1 MTNNKQTLCRPMLRN
16 VLLGTCLSGA
26 LALTAGTGAAFAQV
40 DEIAGEQPE
49 AKTLNVVIVTARR
62 RTENLQ
68 DVPISVSAFNA
79 DQISTL
85 QADTIAGLQNSVPNV
100 YIDQGDGGN
109 AVIYMRG
116 AGQNDSLA
124 FADPAVGVYV
134 DDVFVAR
141 SQAAFLDMFDVER
154 VEILRGPQGTLY
166 GRNTMAGAI
175 KFVSAPPPEEFEAY
189 AEIAGGSD
197 RLLSLVGRV
206 GGPLGDSG
214 VRGKLALSYVS
225 RDGYATNTFDGLNDG
240 DKNTLAGRATLAW
253 EPTNKLSLSLSV
265 DGKSD
270 SPGSSLSPLRLT
282 PVSGFADPAGDPFT
296 LTTFPASPEVRRPN
310 VNANRRAD
318 LNAFG
323 ITAKADYEISDAW
336 TLHSV
341 TGYREMEYN
350 LNLDTDGS
358 PLPILDIL
366 VLQDQDQFSQELRI
380 DYDAGDKLQFTGGIY
395 YFADNDTTFS
405 GVDNSSLALFGAPI
419 TAFFPFVASS
429 SLAETVQETRST
441 AIFGEVTYQLTPK
454 LEASFGLRYTSE
466 DKTSGR
472 QFENFSDVNISVIQD
487 TPPFLQGIGTP
498 GTVIAGDDTFN
509 ATTPRF
515 SLSYD
520 AADNLLVYA
529 TVARGFKSGGF
540 DGRGTSDFTF
550 QAFKPETAWS
560 YEGGFKSSPLDSVIL
575 NGAIFYNEFEDL
587 QVTSFGRDPVSSA
600 FVSLFTNAAEATTAG
615 FELETSAQL
624 TNALNL
630 TGALGY
636 IDAEYNEFNT
646 FVFGV
651 QTDVSDRSL
660 VNTPEWTASA
670 GATWSDSVTEDL
682 NLTLHGDVAYRAKSY
697 TEITSSEVLAQE
709 GYVMANALVSL
720 ARKDEAW
727 TLSAGVK
734 NLTNENVIKQGFNL
748 SEFPGYQLGFYGA
761 PRTFEVRLSLRH

>member
-1 MTNNKQTLCRPMLRN
+1 MTDTPRTYGDTKLRN
-16 VLLGTCLSGA
+16 LLLRTCFSGA
-26 LALTAGTGAAFAQV
+26 IALSLGHGAAFAQA
-40 DEIAGEQPE
+40 DDTATDAPE
-49 AKTLNVVIVTARR
+49 TKTLNVVTVTARR
-62 RTENLQ
+62 REENLQ
-68 DVPISVSAFNA
+68 DVPVSVSAFSA
-79 DQISTL
+79 DQIDTL
-85 QADTIAGLQNSVPNV
+85 QADTIAGLQNAVPNV

-175 KFVSAPPPEEFEAY
+175 KFVSAAPPEDIEAY

-197 RLLSLVGRV
+197 NLLQVVGRV
-206 GGPLGDSG
+206 GGPLGGSG
-214 VRGKLALSYVS
+214 LRGKLALSYTA
-225 RDGYATNTFDGLNDG
+225 RDSYATNDFDGLSDG
-240 DKNTLAGRATLAW
+240 DRNTLAGRAALAW
-253 EPTNKLSLSLSV
+253 DATDRLSLSLAV
-265 DGKSD
+265 DAKSD
-270 SPGSSLSPLRLT
+270 RPGSSLSPIRMT
-282 PVSGFADPAGDPFT
+282 PVSGFADPVGDPFT
-296 LTTFPASPEVRRPN
+296 LTTFATATDVRRSN

-318 LNAFG
+318 LDAYG
-323 ITAKADYEISDAW
+323 VTAKADFELSDAW

-366 VLQDQDQFSQELRI
+366 VLQNQDQFSQELRV
-380 DYDAGDKLQFTGGIY
+380 DYDRGGNLQFTGGVY

-405 GVDNSSLALFGAPI
+405 GVDNAALSLFGAPV

-441 AIFGEVTYQLTPK
+441 AVFGEVTYQLTPR
-454 LEASFGLRYTSE
+454 LEASVGLRYTSE

-472 QFENFSDVNISVIQD
+472 AFENFSDVNVSVIRN
-487 TPPFLQGIGTP
+487 TPPFLQGVGTP
-498 GTVIAGDDTFN
+498 GTPIAGDDTFN

-515 SLSYD
+515 SLSY
-520 AADNLLVYA
+520 AANEDLLLYA

-540 DGRGTSDFTF
+540 DGRGTSDFSF
-550 QAFKPETAWS
+550 QAFRPETAWS
-560 YEGGFKSSPLDSVIL
+560 YEGGFKSSPAAGVVL
-575 NGAIFYNEFEDL
+575 NGAVFYNTFTDL
-587 QVTSFGRDPVSSA
+587 QVTSFGRDPVSNT

-615 FELETSAQL
+615 FELETSAQV
-624 TNALNL
+624 TDALQL

-636 IDAEYNEFNT
+636 IDAAYDQFDT
-646 FVFGV
+646 LVLGV
-651 QTDVSDRSL
+651 QTDVSDRPL

-670 GATWSDSVTEDL
+670 GATWSAPVTDML
-682 NLTLHGDVAYRAKSY
+682 DLTLHGDVAYRAKSY
-697 TEITSSEVLAQE
+697 TEITASEVLAQDA
-709 GYVMANALVSL
+709 YVMANALVSL
-720 ARKDEAW
+720 GRRDEAW
-727 TLSAGVK
+727 SLSAGVK
-734 NLTNENVIKQGFNL
+734 NLTDEDVIKQGFNL

-761 PRTFEVRLSLRH
+761 PRTFEVRLRLRR